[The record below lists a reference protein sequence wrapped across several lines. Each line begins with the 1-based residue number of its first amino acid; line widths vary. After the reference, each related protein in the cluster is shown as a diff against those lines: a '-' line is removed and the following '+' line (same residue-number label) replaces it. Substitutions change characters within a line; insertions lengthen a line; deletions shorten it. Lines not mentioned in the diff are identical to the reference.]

1 MRNAVLHRAL
11 ENFVME
17 ASALLSARLAAGE
30 EMGFELCEEGGH
42 GGAQLYCYRPLTAR
56 FIRERRAPLATLP
69 AHLPAARLLAEC
81 DTLELYLAAHGEVRV
96 PGDRLGRATVALE
109 LFLCAIYAERS
120 EFGFEPAH
128 FEAAYGELEHTIY
141 PERDAVTVIA
151 PVLGIALDHGTTELT
166 LGDGVSLIRGDAL
179 AGAPAEAVWAPGA
192 EEPAVLAVLVVHDE
206 SRGGAIGLARTR
218 FRRLLSALRLF
229 ERGTYALGPLAWTR
243 ASGGRWRMVPTGA
256 SGRLGGLRQLTIV
269 PSAQE
274 EELRA
279 FWRLVGRRGGAAGG
293 GELAWALARF
303 EMGCER
309 AAPLEAL
316 TDHLLALRALLEP
329 EGPQSG
335 RLAQRLAVICA
346 QPDERAALARR
357 VARAIDL
364 ERAVITGMTAGTG
377 LDGGFPAG
385 RARLAGERGDSVEA
399 LVEELSAHLRAMLRD
414 ALCGHLDADLRAV
427 ADELLAEA
435 AEEVAR

>member
-1 MRNAVLHRAL
+1 VRNPALHRRL
-11 ENFVME
+11 ETFTME
-17 ASALLSARLAAGE
+17 ASRLLSARLADGE

-56 FIRERRAPLATLP
+56 FIRERRGPLATLP
-69 AHLPAARLLAEC
+69 SHHPAAHVLAEC
-81 DTLELYLAAHGEVRV
+81 ETLDLYLSAYGEVRL

-109 LFLCAIYAERS
+109 LLLCAMYADRS
-120 EFGFEPAH
+120 DFGFEPAH
-128 FEAAYGELEHTIY
+128 FEAAYAELERTVY
-141 PERDAVTVIA
+141 PERTAVTVIA

-166 LGDGVSLIRGDAL
+166 LGDGLSMIRGDAL
-179 AGAPAEAVWAPGA
+179 GGAPPEAVWSEGG
-192 EEPAVLAVLVVHDE
+192 EEPSVLAVLVVEDE
-206 SRGGAIGLARTR
+206 GRAGAVGLARTR

-243 ASGGRWRMVPTGA
+243 ASGGRWRTVPTGA
-256 SGRLGGLRQLTIV
+256 SGRTNGMRLLTIV
-269 PSAQE
+269 PAGQE
-274 EELRA
+274 DELRA

-346 QPDERAALARR
+346 QPEERAALARR
-357 VARAIDL
+357 VARAIEF
-364 ERAVITGMTAGTG
+364 ERAVITGMVGPSGGLTSSAG
-377 LDGGFPAG
+377 D
-385 RARLAGERGDSVEA
+385 RGESVDA
-399 LVEELSAHLRAMLRD
+399 LVEELAAHLRAMLRD
-414 ALCGHLDADLRAV
+414 ALCGHLDADLCGV
-427 ADELLAEA
+427 ADDILEDAV
-435 AEEVAR
+435 EEVSR

>member
-1 MRNAVLHRAL
+1 VRNAALHRQL
-11 ENFVME
+11 ESFAVD
-17 ASALLSARLAAGE
+17 ASAILSTRLAAGE

-56 FIRERRAPLATLP
+56 FIREHRGALVTLP
-69 AHLPAARLLAEC
+69 GHHPAARLLAEC
-81 DTLELYLAAHGEVRV
+81 ETLDLYLAAHGEVRI

-109 LFLCAIYAERS
+109 LFLCAMYAERS

-128 FEAAYGELEHTIY
+128 FEAAYAELEHTVY

-151 PVLGIALDHGTTELT
+151 PVLGVALDDGTTELT

-179 AGAPAEAVWAPGA
+179 AGAPHEAVWAEAGDEPG
-192 EEPAVLAVLVVHDE
+192 VLAVLVVQDE
-206 SRGGAIGLARTR
+206 RRGGAIGLARTR

-243 ASGGRWRMVPTGA
+243 ADGGRWRTVPTGA
-256 SGRLGGLRQLTIV
+256 SGRLGGLRLLTIV
-269 PSAQE
+269 PAEQE

-309 AAPLEAL
+309 GAPLEAL

-346 QPDERAALARR
+346 QPEQRAALARR

-364 ERAVITGMTAGTG
+364 ERAVITGMTGATG
-377 LDGGFPAG
+377 LGGG
-385 RARLAGERGDSVEA
+385 RAWPGAERGESVET
-399 LVEELSAHLRAMLRD
+399 LVEELAAHLRAILRD
-414 ALCGHLDADLRAV
+414 ALCGHLDADLRSV
-427 ADELLAEA
+427 ADELLEEA